1 MEDGRTGLR
10 EEVLS
15 KESKYPAVQEP
26 GTGSDITAN
35 REEEGSDWL
44 RVGVVAIGRME
55 EIDKALDNDGH

>member
-1 MEDGRTGLR
+1 MLR
-10 EEVLS
+10 
-15 KESKYPAVQEP
+15 
-26 GTGSDITAN
+26 AN